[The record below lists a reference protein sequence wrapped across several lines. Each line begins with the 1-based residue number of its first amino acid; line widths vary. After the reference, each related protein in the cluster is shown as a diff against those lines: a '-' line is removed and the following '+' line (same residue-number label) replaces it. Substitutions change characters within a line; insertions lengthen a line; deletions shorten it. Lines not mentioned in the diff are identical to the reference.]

1 MISFSIKYTD
11 LFEFL
16 RILRTLAISLSI
28 PIFCSEK
35 SYAILSTNLRRNNCW
50 DRSKGTFKQHETHV
64 TINAIERILT
74 NILATN

>member
-1 MISFSIKYTD
+1 MK
-11 LFEFL
+11 
-16 RILRTLAISLSI
+16 
-28 PIFCSEK
+28 K

-74 NILATN
+74 NILTTN

>member
-1 MISFSIKYTD
+1 MK
-11 LFEFL
+11 
-16 RILRTLAISLSI
+16 
-28 PIFCSEK
+28 K

-74 NILATN
+74 SYSIFAIVKHQEYLNVHQPSLIYCGHGGKMMRIV